1 MTISNV
7 DFKAGT
13 VIELSFA
20 TIIEGKENQ
29 LFGEYFPKVLPIVG
43 DLGGQAL
50 GSYVVTSSSSKLGD
64 PKMGAFFQWDN
75 ITAFK
80 KLHNEPRFLKIKHL
94 RDSALKSFTN
104 GLFYIVAQ
112 DTRVTFEEGESYA
125 LIAHLEECECCMSS
139 SLLNLMPAPEANKN
153 TYSPV
158 RIQILKWNECCDNI
172 LQESKADIF
181 KFIFNTSK

>member
-29 LFGEYFPKVLPIVG
+29 LFGEYFPKVIPIVG

-50 GSYVVTSSSSKLGD
+50 GSYVVTRSSSQLDD
-64 PKMGAFFQWDN
+64 PKLGAFFQWDN
-75 ITAFK
+75 IAAFK
-80 KLHNEPRFLKIKHL
+80 KLHNEPRFLAIKHL

-125 LIAHLEECECCMSS
+125 LIAHLEECDSYMSS
-139 SLLNLMPAPEANKN
+139 PLLDLTPAPDANKN

-158 RIQILKWNECCDNI
+158 RIQVSKWNEYSDKI
-172 LQESKADIF
+172 LQKSKAEIF
-181 KFIFNTSK
+181 KFIFNTPR